1 MESGIKSSFIPHE
14 AAVSS
19 PSQAQARKS
28 GMADLLSLGALVL
41 FVASAALAVAVF
53 LYSQFLATEGASKL
67 DQLERAKA
75 AFEPSLI
82 NELARLD
89 DRMNAASAV
98 LNSHTAPSV
107 LFAVLQQVTLQ
118 TVSFQSFSF
127 DAPDPQHMSIKMQ
140 GVAGS
145 VNAIALQADL
155 LNKSGVITNP
165 IFSNI
170 ARGNEGV
177 RFDLTALV
185 NPNSLRFA
193 QLAAAALS
201 GASTQQQ
208 QQQTAP
214 AGDQPQDAPA
224 GGIPEDEE
232 GMIDPFAP

>member
-14 AAVSS
+14 AAVSQ
-19 PSQAQARKS
+19 PSAAATQKS
-28 GMADLLSLGALVL
+28 GISDLLSLGALVL

-53 LYSQFLATEGASKL
+53 LYSQFLQTESASKL

-75 AFEPSLI
+75 AFEPALI

-89 DRMNAASAV
+89 DRMNAATAV
-98 LNSHTAPSV
+98 LNSHIAPSV
-107 LFAVLQQVTLQ
+107 LFAVLEKVTLQ

-140 GVAGS
+140 GTAGS

-170 ARGNEGV
+170 ARSTEGV

-185 NPNSLRFA
+185 SPSSLKFS
-193 QLAAAALS
+193 QLAATALS
-201 GASTQQQ
+201 GAAQQQAQQQ
-208 QQQTAP
+208 QQVEQPAAAP
-214 AGDQPQDAPA
+214 TEAESTETQAV
-224 GGIPEDEE
+224 
-232 GMIDPFAP
+232 DPFAQ